1 MKKATLFLLVAAAL
15 AAVALPAAAAGSRP
29 QPVEFQLRGQFT
41 GPATVGGTWTATGAV
56 EDSGTYTEAF
66 ELSGQTVHGVKTLVG
81 ARGTI
86 TIEARA
92 RIVFTSPT
100 TAVFEDGN
108 WLVVDATDA
117 YAALHAEGSPAG
129 TGTADFATGTVTVAH
144 DGLAHYDGDNS

>member
-1 MKKATLFLLVAAAL
+1 MKRATLFLLVAAAL
-15 AAVALPAAAAGSRP
+15 AAGFARLRNSGFATAGR
-29 QPVEFQLRGQFT
+29 VNFWNT
-41 GPATVGGTWTATGAV
+41 GPNTVGGTWTAIGAV

-108 WLVVDATDA
+108 WLVVDGTDA